1 MYDRQPT
8 PGKEGRV
15 LITPLNGSA
24 PYYATVAMADE
35 PLEEGTALNKANLL
49 KDATAALFGLG
60 ADAVPDDV
68 LKVIRSVLDIKTEM
82 EIVSYTGT
90 GTYGSENPT
99 SVTFSGAPIVVIAL
113 GWLTNDETPY
123 WSTRTGEDDY
133 ISMLPMSVVSTD
145 YTPGRGFGNDV
156 NSGVYGKKSEDGKTF
171 SWYNEYYAGFQ
182 LNAEGYTYFI
192 LALYD
197 GGTGSIG
204 EGDTGGSGDTG
215 DSGGSDTGGGSGS
228 TDTPVTFTID
238 GGDQDTVM
246 AGTTWANYIASMG
259 NVSLYL
265 KGGYVCYNMGTS
277 TLVWLYDP
285 SGKPAKST
293 DAIVSGDYYTGPA
306 TVTFTVD
313 GGAERTVEKGTT
325 WEEYIT
331 SLGEGTKLYI
341 DGGYV
346 YYDPEAEV
354 PVQLSSPSGTA
365 VGAADVI
372 VSGDYTTD

>member
-1 MYDRQPT
+1 M
-8 PGKEGRV
+8 
-15 LITPLNGSA
+15 
-24 PYYATVAMADE
+24 
-35 PLEEGTALNKANLL
+35 
-49 KDATAALFGLG
+49 F
-60 ADAVPDDV
+60 
-68 LKVIRSVLDIKTEM
+68 
-82 EIVSYTGT
+82 
-90 GTYGSENPT
+90 PT
-99 SVTFSGAPIVVIAL
+99 SVMPTEYTL
-113 GWLTNDETPY
+113 GF
-123 WSTRTGEDDY
+123 
-133 ISMLPMSVVSTD
+133 
-145 YTPGRGFGNDV
+145 GFGNHV
-156 NSGVYGKKSEDGKTF
+156 NNSSASVEGAYGKKSEDGKTF
-171 SWYNEYYAGFQ
+171 FWYNTGNSEWQDNTSGSEYY
-182 LNAEGYTYFI
+182 I

-346 YYDPEAEV
+346 YYDPEADV